1 MEVFEHEQERLD
13 PRLAHERAPGRL
25 ERRLPPLR
33 GIEALPSRIVHGHVE
48 QREQRRQ
55 RGLERAVER
64 HDLAEHLLAD
74 VPMRIAL
81 TDPEVR
87 PEEIDDGQVAGRLA
101 IGDGA
106 GLEDQPAVDTV
117 RMSELEHQPRFPD
130 AGLPDAT

>member
-1 MEVFEHEQERLD
+1 MPLAAPRVRVLGPIVDEEQHPQCGNALHEAVEDRLGLRVDPVEVFEHEQERLD

-87 PEEIDDGQVAGRLA
+87 PERDR
-101 IGDGA
+101 
-106 GLEDQPAVDTV
+106 
-117 RMSELEHQPRFPD
+117 
-130 AGLPDAT
+130 